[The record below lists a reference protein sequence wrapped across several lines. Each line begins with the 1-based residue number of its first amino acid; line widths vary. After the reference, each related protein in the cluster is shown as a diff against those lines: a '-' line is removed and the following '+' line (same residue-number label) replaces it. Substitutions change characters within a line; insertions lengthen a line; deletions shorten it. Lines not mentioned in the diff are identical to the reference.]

1 MRDIALTLIFAA
13 ALPFALRR
21 TWIAVLL
28 WTWVS
33 LMNPHRLTYG
43 FAHDMPWAAIVGG
56 AGLLSIAWNW
66 RDLRLPRDYSVGV
79 LVMFM
84 VWMCITTIFAIY
96 PERSL
101 PDLDR
106 ALKIQLMTV
115 VALLALRER
124 KHIDY
129 FIWVIVL
136 SIGFYGAKGGLFTIA
151 TGGSARVW
159 GPSGS
164 FIMGNNELAVA
175 LVTTIPLMNYLR
187 LVTPNRWIQRALLAC
202 MLLSAAAALG
212 TQSRG
217 ALLAIIAMGL
227 VLWLRSSKKFVGAV
241 VIVFI
246 GFALIAFMPQ
256 SWEERMSTIGTYQED
271 GSAQSRLNSWTL
283 AFRVANDRLT
293 GAGFLIETP
302 EINARYAPNPDA
314 LFTAHSIYFQALG
327 EHGWIGLILFV
338 ALGALTWRNASR
350 LRRVGRAQ
358 PETAWLADLG
368 SMLQVSMA
376 GFAVGGAFLSLTYFD
391 LPYNLLVV
399 AVVARQ
405 WLTDQSRHSVAR
417 SANSADPSFAPR
429 TM

>member
-43 FAHDMPWAAIVGG
+43 FAHNMPWAAIVGG

-66 RDLRLPRDYSVGV
+66 KDLRMPRDYSVGV

-106 ALKIQLMTV
+106 ALKIQLMTL

-124 KHIDY
+124 RHIEL

-151 TGGSARVW
+151 SGGSARVW
-159 GPSGS
+159 GPAGS

-187 LVTPNRWIQRALLAC
+187 LVTPNRWIQRGLLAC

-217 ALLAIIAMGL
+217 ALLAITAMGL
-227 VLWLRSSKKFVGAV
+227 VLWLRASKKMIGA
-241 VIVFI
+241 VFI
-246 GFALIAFMPQ
+246 GVVGVALIAFMPA
-256 SWEERMSTIGTYQED
+256 SWEERMRTIETYEED
-271 GSAQSRLNSWTL
+271 GSAMGRLYAWN
-283 AFRVANDRLT
+283 VAIRMANERPT

-302 EINARYAPNPDA
+302 EITARLSPDA
-314 LFTAHSIYFQALG
+314 HKVHTAHSIYFQALG

-338 ALGALTWRNASR
+338 LLGALTWRNAAR
-350 LRRVGRAQ
+350 LRRSGLDR
-358 PETAWLADLG
+358 PESAWLFELG
-368 SMLQVSMA
+368 SMLQVSLV

-391 LPYNLLVV
+391 LPYDLLVV
-399 AVVARQ
+399 AVVARR
-405 WLTDQSRHSVAR
+405 WLEEQRWNIDAR
-417 SANSADPSFAPR
+417 GVMGAGPPSAQ
-429 TM
+429 